1 MDFTAVGN
9 PNRSNKSEVL
19 VGLVSDT
26 HLLSGSE
33 LPAEIDSILAGV
45 DLILH
50 AGDIYGTSVLDRL
63 EHIAPVLAVRGDEDF
78 FTQSDSRIREE
89 YFLDIGGSA
98 LWLVHELRS
107 AFLRL
112 LPLGLEAEILEQVS
126 HQCETVPDIIVFG
139 DTHRHLVKSIG
150 DILIVNPGSPT
161 LPDHMPGAGTVALLS
176 IVAGKS
182 RVRIVQL
189 TSGAS

>member
-63 EHIAPVLAVRGDEDF
+63 
-78 FTQSDSRIREE
+78 SREMSTC
-89 YFLDIGGSA
+89 F
-98 LWLVHELRS
+98 
-107 AFLRL
+107 
-112 LPLGLEAEILEQVS
+112 
-126 HQCETVPDIIVFG
+126 
-139 DTHRHLVKSIG
+139 
-150 DILIVNPGSPT
+150 
-161 LPDHMPGAGTVALLS
+161 
-176 IVAGKS
+176 
-182 RVRIVQL
+182 
-189 TSGAS
+189 